1 MTDAEETRR
10 LQEQSR
16 ALSAL
21 VACRSI
27 EDVAAAV
34 RHAARVLVG
43 ADGIAVVV
51 REGKM
56 VRYLDEDAIGPLWKG
71 QSFPIATCVSGLA
84 MLGREMIVIDDIAS
98 DPRVP
103 MDLYRSTFVRSM
115 AMAPVG
121 QPDPVA
127 AVGAY
132 WASVRTP
139 TPRELASLEAMA
151 LAAALAFELVAL
163 RTAA

>member
-1 MTDAEETRR
+1 MSEDTETLRQR
-10 LQEQSR
+10 QQAR

-21 VACRSI
+21 VGCRSI

-34 RHAARVLVG
+34 RQAARSLVG

-51 REGKM
+51 REGAM

-71 QSFPIATCVSGLA
+71 QTFPIATCISGLA
-84 MLGREMIVIDDIAS
+84 MLGREMIVIDDIFS

-103 MDLYRSTFVRSM
+103 HDLYRTTFVRSM
-115 AMAPVG
+115 VMAPVG
-121 QPDPVA
+121 NPDPVA

-132 WASVRTP
+132 WAKARQP
-139 TPRELASLEAMA
+139 TAREVASLETMVLATA
-151 LAAALAFELVAL
+151 LALELVSL
-163 RTAA
+163 RAAA